1 MRRRRKRFALSTY
14 PLRWTRTNGIYQ
26 VREGFIVDEDE
37 EENEEGVV
45 KHKKRKRRRERD
57 EEEELDVEDL
67 ELIGETY
74 PEDQNRVAK
83 PVGSLVLGIPI
94 SD

>member
-1 MRRRRKRFALSTY
+1 MRFGKTPFE
-14 PLRWTRTNGIYQ
+14 WTRANSIDQ

-37 EENEEGVV
+37 EEDEEGGGVRQ
-45 KHKKRKRRRERD
+45 KKRKRRRERD

-74 PEDQNRVAK
+74 PEDQNRAPK
-83 PVGSLVLGIPI
+83 PVGSSACGQLTP
-94 SD
+94 D